1 MEAAVKPHFSS
12 TTSFFPTMVAQH
24 PSPQLAQIDTHNP
37 PAGPVFDSP
46 SECDPTYPSKAER
59 DRVELEGL
67 QKLFDINM
75 HHSVKPVCHDKTH
88 VLLLS
93 WEAACDDLKTG
104 DEVLYLVETRQGGF
118 LTERR

>member
-12 TTSFFPTMVAQH
+12 TTSLFPTMVAQH

-59 DRVELEGL
+59 DRIELEGL

-104 DEVLYLVETRQGGF
+104 DEVLYLVETCQGGF

>member
-1 MEAAVKPHFSS
+1 
-12 TTSFFPTMVAQH
+12 MVARH

-37 PAGPVFDSP
+37 LADPVLDSP
-46 SECDPTYPSKAER
+46 SECDFTYPSKAER
-59 DRVELEGL
+59 DRIELEKL

-93 WEAACDDLKTG
+93 WEAACDDLKTE
-104 DEVLYLVETRQGGF
+104 DEVLCLVEMCQEGF

>member
-1 MEAAVKPHFSS
+1 
-12 TTSFFPTMVAQH
+12 MVARH
-24 PSPQLAQIDTHNP
+24 PSPQLAQIDTDNP
-37 PAGPVFDSP
+37 LAGPVFDSP
-46 SECDPTYPSKAER
+46 SECDLPYTSKAER
-59 DRVELEGL
+59 DRIELEKL

-93 WEAACDDLKTG
+93 WEAACDDLKTE
-104 DEVLYLVETRQGGF
+104 DEVLWLVETCQEGF

>member
-1 MEAAVKPHFSS
+1 
-12 TTSFFPTMVAQH
+12 MVAQH

-46 SECDPTYPSKAER
+46 SECDPIYPSKAER

-104 DEVLYLVETRQGGF
+104 DEVLYLVETCQGGF